1 MKELI
6 ESIFDDDD
14 IIKDADNA
22 YKVVLKELGLSNV
35 MSIKNGKFIIN
46 TIPAINTRTTVDIM
60 TKNADKLKQFATEI
74 SHIHNFSDSMNKGL
88 FVHFKINRCKYFTI
102 SKTDLYDYNID
113 NIDVIRVI
121 DVDLAIQD
129 DYIYKACEMANK
141 HKAYAVYFDTSFAD
155 TPISFIIRALKEL
168 RKCKT
173 VKYILFTYSRNV
185 YEFIRLEL
193 KSVEQLPELKR
204 ELDVIYTNGEKRN
217 IYFVENFTAI
227 SSNKDV
233 YKFEPYKDSY
243 NVKILKIS
251 ADKDIKRQLK

>member
-1 MKELI
+1 MKELV
-6 ESIFDDDD
+6 ESIFNDDD
-14 IIKDADNA
+14 IIMDVNNA
-22 YKVVLKELGLSNV
+22 YKTILKELGLSNV
-35 MSIKNGKFIIN
+35 MSVKDGKFHIN
-46 TIPAINTRTTVDIM
+46 ETHAINIRTIISRMIENSDR
-60 TKNADKLKQFATEI
+60 LKQIANEI
-74 SHIHNFSDSMNKGL
+74 SYIHSFSDSMNKDL

-113 NIDVIRVI
+113 KVDVIRVI

-129 DYIYKACEMANK
+129 DYIYKACEYANK
-141 HKAYAVYFDTSFAD
+141 YKAYAVYFNTTSID

-173 VKYILFTYSRNV
+173 VKYILFTHTRNT
-185 YEFIRLEL
+185 YEFIRLNL
-193 KSVEQLPELKR
+193 KSVEQLPELER
-204 ELDVIYTNGEKRN
+204 ELDVIYVNGEKRN